1 MKIKRFVK
9 RFHRGNKGFTLI
21 ELLITVA
28 ILGVLA
34 AIVVPSL
41 TAFLGTGNLAAANSE
56 IASVETSALAYYADN
71 DGWPTAAGDLTI
83 AGGGTVDYLDSAP
96 VYAYGFDAF
105 GKVTV
110 TAGDTWGSTTLTF
123 DSGTHKWVK

>member
-9 RFHRGNKGFTLI
+9 RFHRGEKGFTLI

-56 IASVETSALAYYADN
+56 VASVETAALAYYADN
-71 DGWPTAAGDLTI
+71 DDWPGDAGDLTI
-83 AGGGTVDYLDSAP
+83 DGGGSVDYLDSAP
-96 VYAYGFDAF
+96 VYEYGFDAF

-110 TAGDTWGSTTLTF
+110 TDGEKWGSTELTF
-123 DSGTHKWVK
+123 DDDTHKWVK